1 VIAAAGDGRVLGE
14 VIALLAE
21 HCGLRADSLRA
32 GAVRRIVDALL
43 ATGMSPPELLD
54 RVRAGGT
61 PLTAQ
66 LLEAATVRETYFFR
80 QPEHFQL
87 VAELEVDHGGE
98 IRGWSAGCATGE
110 EAYSLAAALRAG
122 ARGRRPI
129 RVLGTDVVESCLGMA
144 RAAVYGPRSVRVSG
158 PLLFPLFDAGRDG
171 KDVFE
176 VDSGLRSVTTFAKHN
191 LLDPAPGS
199 DFDVILCRNALLYF
213 DEAAAR
219 RACEHLARALAPD
232 GILLFAPLDPVTPP
246 RGLVSVGIAGAQVFT
261 RHESMQKIRVQM
273 ESGRH
278 RVSVPAGAASASGA
292 PASPAAVSTHT
303 GILECLEQGDIA
315 GARSG
320 LEELERIAP
329 HYLPGMM
336 ERALWHRRR
345 GEHTRCRALVRDV
358 LDQARLLAPDAV
370 VDGPEPLPAGFY
382 VTSARTLLEGG
393 RP

>member
-1 VIAAAGDGRVLGE
+1 MIAPAADGGVHGE

-21 HCGLRADSLRA
+21 HCGLRPDSLRA
-32 GAVRRIVDALL
+32 GAVGRVVDTLL
-43 ATGMSPPELLD
+43 AKGISRPELLD

-61 PLTAQ
+61 PLTAE

-80 QPEHFQL
+80 QPEQFQL

-110 EAYSLAAALRAG
+110 EAYSLAASLRAG
-122 ARGRRPI
+122 PHGRRSI
-129 RVLGTDVVESCLGMA
+129 RVLGTDLVESSLGIA

-158 PLLFPLFDAGRDG
+158 PLLFPLFEASRNDE
-171 KDVFE
+171 DVFE
-176 VDSGLRSVTTFAKHN
+176 VDSGLRSATSFAKHN

-213 DEAAAR
+213 DAAAAQ
-219 RACEHLARALAPD
+219 RACDHLARALAPD

-261 RHESMQKIRVQM
+261 RQESMQKIRVQM

-278 RVSVPAGAASASGA
+278 RAAAPAGAASAGGA
-292 PASPAAVSTHT
+292 PASLVAVSTHT

-329 HYLPGMM
+329 RYLPGMM